1 MSSLLQGTVLIL
13 ISNIIYISNN
23 YIVAWTGLEATEV
36 ALVRGS
42 LQVLVFG
49 LIICWKETRRKESN
63 DPEEG
68 EVEAKEEKNLKQRIV
83 LYILVALYGFTVST
97 MSFSATA
104 AIQFMPIGDLIV
116 ISFCSPVFSVFLDRI
131 VLKRPITFLAIF
143 LCLLMVVGEV
153 LVIKPPFIFGQSDG
167 TTEDSSSLS
176 STGNITSAS
185 DSHQEQIST
194 DNGLYY
200 LGVLLSLY
208 VAIAGAA
215 ANVLN
220 AKCDQLG
227 VTTSQLMLVSGFS
240 SLILSFISSIFILN
254 RILVNPLS
262 FTLKGAVL
270 LPVSGV
276 LTMIAY
282 WTITLAVSITSHP
295 TLINMLRST
304 EIILSLITECIWWSR
319 LPTLLSLLGSLLVA
333 GCVICMTGHDSI
345 IKRFQDTFSQCG
357 RRGETDKETKNH
369 SVSL

>member
-1 MSSLLQGTVLIL
+1 M
-13 ISNIIYISNN
+13 
-23 YIVAWTGLEATEV
+23 
-36 ALVRGS
+36 
-42 LQVLVFG
+42 F
-49 LIICWKETRRKESN
+49 
-63 DPEEG
+63 
-68 EVEAKEEKNLKQRIV
+68 
-83 LYILVALYGFTVST
+83 
-97 MSFSATA
+97 
-104 AIQFMPIGDLIV
+104 
-116 ISFCSPVFSVFLDRI
+116 
-131 VLKRPITFLAIF
+131 
-143 LCLLMVVGEV
+143 
-153 LVIKPPFIFGQSDG
+153 
-167 TTEDSSSLS
+167 
-176 STGNITSAS
+176 
-185 DSHQEQIST
+185 
-194 DNGLYY
+194 
-200 LGVLLSLY
+200 
-208 VAIAGAA
+208 
-215 ANVLN
+215 LN

-240 SLILSFISSIFILN
+240 SIILSFISSIFILN

-345 IKRFQDTFSQCG
+345 IKRFQDTFSQCV
-357 RRGETDKETKNH
+357 RRGETDKETKDY